1 MEVLSGIR
9 LYRDSFL
16 FLTQTLSGQALLVYP
31 PHEAPLLRGSELV
44 DGLAGRREPRAAPI
58 TRLVVGNVISLDII
72 LVGIDEAMGHVDRR
86 AVRDKEKLTE
96 NNADINETGLE
107 KRCQGKR

>member
-1 MEVLSGIR
+1 
-9 LYRDSFL
+9 
-16 FLTQTLSGQALLVYP
+16 
-31 PHEAPLLRGSELV
+31 
-44 DGLAGRREPRAAPI
+44 
-58 TRLVVGNVISLDII
+58 
-72 LVGIDEAMGHVDRR
+72 MGHVDRR